1 VGARG
6 DAFRAVRSPSAADLI
21 AASIGLHGPQRQSTD
36 HSLQRT
42 TVVKRQFMVAEALR
56 PSWLRAWP
64 SCLARQSLFGVSD
77 ASRPGTKLL
86 FAAKYLSSR

>member
-1 VGARG
+1 M
-6 DAFRAVRSPSAADLI
+6 
-21 AASIGLHGPQRQSTD
+21 
-36 HSLQRT
+36 
-42 TVVKRQFMVAEALR
+42 KRQFMVAEALR